1 MAIKIE
7 LIGNAVVMSDT
18 VTSEVIGESPKS
30 LVYYDVNELNKN
42 NNVVLLNIDC
52 DTYVQRNWKAVPIGA
67 NLVDSGNQAYTV
79 ASFKT
84 FARTNLGA

>member
-7 LIGNAVVMSDT
+7 VIGNAVVMSDT

-30 LVYYDVNELNKN
+30 LVYYDVNALNEQ
-42 NNVVLLNIDC
+42 NNVRLLNIDC
-52 DTYVQRNWKAVPIGA
+52 DTYVQRNWKQVPIGSG
-67 NLVDSGNQAYTV
+67 LVDTGNVAYTS
-79 ASFKT
+79 ASFKA